1 MQIPAHTCVEKAAQC
16 LRSAERCSQPQNRGQ
31 LKSECLWHSPL
42 YPEEENGGHSVVQPQ
57 SDETQAR
64 TVGSQAPELEGP
76 KPTVTVSSSQAT
88 PWESGHR
95 VKQKNLGAQNLWPL
109 TNTYFLLWL
118 AG

>member
-1 MQIPAHTCVEKAAQC
+1 MVVTALSSH
-16 LRSAERCSQPQNRGQ
+16 SQMRPRHG
-31 LKSECLWHSPL
+31 L
-42 YPEEENGGHSVVQPQ
+42 SVP
-57 SDETQAR
+57 
-64 TVGSQAPELEGP
+64 QAPELEGP